1 MLPDDQAERGVA
13 LLVASPLQRLAAA
26 LLDLVFLVLADAV
39 LLLLCLTLFPT
50 EKVGSALTWAATPFS
65 ILYLVLFWARGQT
78 PGKWLLGV
86 KIVRPDGNPPG
97 MLRAALRFVGYIIAS
112 LPLKI
117 GLLAILWDEQGKG
130 WHDHIAGT
138 LVVRAGAAGQPS
150 RAAAGEEPVEHE
162 SVRGGL
168 RWSDAGMLALFALAA
183 VVLTWPAFAHLP
195 HRFPSNGGDADLF
208 VWDLW
213 WARKAFI
220 EPGVQMFQTDY
231 LFWPQTISLR
241 LHSFSV
247 FNCTLGVP
255 LQSILSPV
263 MAYSVLVFLA
273 LTLTSWAA
281 YLLGKFVTGSRACG
295 VLVGLV
301 FGFSPYMIWHGFGH
315 LNLIS
320 SEFAVAYVVLL
331 VVLLKNA
338 RVWAAVG
345 AGAALALAVLCN
357 WYHLVHLA
365 VFTAAFVVAW
375 LLVHRRGILRRVA
388 LLAAAHLL
396 ALALLAPW
404 IVPMARE
411 FTSGRYRSETAWAK
425 ARAQS
430 VSLDLCSLLV
440 PPPYHAVFGRWTKP
454 VYAQRLGRESAVEQA
469 GYLGWGALALA
480 AVALWDRRRRRAHM
494 PWFAGALV
502 CLVLSFGLGVH
513 VCGTPGLP
521 LWLGLILGGPPGSG
535 TELPV
540 VPSAALSAAWG
551 IATGSPEAF
560 TAVRHVDM
568 PLAWLWNVATVTR
581 LGSVPARFIQI
592 AYLCL
597 AVLAA
602 VGALRISQMAR
613 QRWGLWAS
621 RAALWGAGAVVV
633 FEYLVAPRFP
643 TDSARV
649 HPFYE
654 RLARDRNC
662 TAILEVPVWSVW
674 HPCFQRAQTVHGK
687 RLYRGFAARVPDGAE
702 RFLRA
707 RPLLSEALAEELT
720 RKPTARVR
728 LGLASQPDA
737 VQVAAYREDLRALAE
752 TGCCYILLHKDRIQP
767 GSLRAAEHLLG
778 DDLGLAVVCDDERL
792 RVYCVPRQTAR

>member
-1 MLPDDQAERGVA
+1 MLPDDQAGRQVA
-13 LLVASPLQRLAAA
+13 LLVASPFQRLAAS

-39 LLLLCLTLFPT
+39 LLLLCLALFPT

-86 KIVRPDGNPPG
+86 KIVRPDGNRPG
-97 MLRAALRFVGYIIAS
+97 IVRAALRFVGYIIAS

-138 LVVRAGAAGQPS
+138 LVVRAGPAAEPPRS
-150 RAAAGEEPVEHE
+150 LARADAVAPE
-162 SVRGGL
+162 SARGGL
-168 RWSDAGMLALFALAA
+168 RWSDAGMLAVFALAT

-231 LFWPQTISLR
+231 LFWPQTIGLR

-247 FNCTLGVP
+247 FNCALGVP

-273 LTLTSWAA
+273 FTLTSWAA

-320 SEFAVAYVVLL
+320 SEFAVAYALLL

-338 RVWAAVG
+338 RVWAAVA

-357 WYHLVHLA
+357 WYHLIHLA
-365 VFTAAFVVAW
+365 VFTAAFVAAW
-375 LLVHRRGILRRVA
+375 LLVHRRGIIRRVG

-425 ARAQS
+425 SRAHA

-440 PPPYHAVFGRWTKP
+440 PPPYHPLFGRWTKP
-454 VYAQRLGRESAVEQA
+454 VYAERLGRESAVEQA

-480 AVALWDRRRRRAHM
+480 GVALWDRRRRRAYM

-502 CLVLSFGLGVH
+502 CLVLSLGLGVH

-521 LWLGLILGGPPGSG
+521 LWLALILGGPPGSG
-535 TELPV
+535 TGLPV
-540 VPSAALSAAWG
+540 VPATAISAAWG
-551 IATGSPEAF
+551 IATGSPESF
-560 TAVRHVDM
+560 TAVRHVEM
-568 PLAWLWNVATVTR
+568 PLAWLWNAATVTR

-602 VGALRISQMAR
+602 VGALRLSEIAR
-613 QRWGLWAS
+613 ERWGAWAGRGVLWA
-621 RAALWGAGAVVV
+621 AAAVVM

-654 RLARDRNC
+654 RLARDRGC
-662 TAILEVPVWSVW
+662 TAVLEVPVWSVW

-687 RLYRGFAARVPDGAE
+687 RLYRGFAARVPDGADA
-702 RFLRA
+702 FLRA
-707 RPLLSEALAEELT
+707 HPLLSEALAEELAP
-720 RKPTARVR
+720 KPTARVS
-728 LGLASQPDA
+728 LGVPSQPGA
-737 VQVAAYREDLRALAE
+737 PQIAAYREDLRALAE
-752 TGCCYILLHKDRIQP
+752 TGCCYILLHRDIIEL
-767 GSLRAAEHLLG
+767 GSLRRAERLLG
-778 DDLGLAVVCDDERL
+778 DALHLRIAFDDRQL
-792 RVYCVPRQTAR
+792 RVYRVIR